1 MHNTIASR
9 PVELRQPASRH
20 PLFWVALAGLMAGEL
35 GNFAAFGL
43 ASPTVVSPLGAVAV
57 IANALIAAL
66 VLREPFYMR
75 NLLGL
80 LLTVFGS
87 VTVVLNAPPS
97 IVELSPPTFLALLLA
112 PPSLVYLTVVLVSVS
127 ALYYYIPRF
136 GSRYSLLHITLC
148 SLLGAITVLCSDI

>member
-1 MHNTIASR
+1 
-9 PVELRQPASRH
+9 
-20 PLFWVALAGLMAGEL
+20 
-35 GNFAAFGL
+35 
-43 ASPTVVSPLGAVAV
+43 
-57 IANALIAAL
+57 
-66 VLREPFYMR
+66 MR

-136 GSRYSLLHITLC
+136 GSRYHTSPNPNPNPDPDPNPTPNPNPRYSLLHITLC
-148 SLLGAITVLCSDI
+148 SLLGAITVLCSAAISSFIGKFLEGDRLVLLSPGLG